1 MCPLYDTFIT
11 SGDGKTVAIGNPWN
25 ANNGEQS
32 GLARVYRIDGKL
44 NWKEMGQGFFGEK
57 LKDGNVKNAKML
69 KKLYHIERKFIL
81 PVNTSIFMFSTQAGI
96 IYCKKGL

>member
-1 MCPLYDTFIT
+1 MDKRAYIEVSSGNIGFEKTLLSNMCPLYDTFIT

-32 GLARVYRIDGKL
+32 GLARVYRIDGRL

-57 LKDGNVKNAKML
+57 LKDGNALAISATLSNGG
-69 KKLYHIERKFIL
+69 
-81 PVNTSIFMFSTQAGI
+81 AGH
-96 IYCKKGL
+96 